1 MKHLER
7 LVVCEDDADIRAILE
22 IALVEVAGLDVRM
35 AHDGVQ
41 GLALIRE
48 WRPDLV
54 LSDVLMPN
62 GNGTKLLENLQAD
75 AELRDIPVVLM
86 TARSEPKHV
95 SAYLAGGAVD
105 VVFKPFDPITLGD
118 QLESIVAGRVAKA

>member
-95 SAYLAGGAVD
+95 SAYLAGGVCAVSLD
-105 VVFKPFDPITLGD
+105 TGGIAEPRTACFDTT
-118 QLESIVAGRVAKA
+118 VAAQGPE